1 MYPSF
6 QKGTQSIY
14 FTMNLIYC
22 LLLVFCGSV
31 FTSAQKTYTVQGTVQ
46 DFHDKTMLENAVVK
60 IGNLT
65 AKTDKKGAFSFNK
78 VPAGKYT
85 LVAKHPDCNDYTENI
100 GVDQDLHITITLEH
114 HSNDIETITL
124 HGNHK
129 NNGSL
134 VIKTVSKSD
143 IEKNS
148 IDNLGNL
155 LSKISGVTAL
165 KTGNNISKPVIH
177 GLYGSR
183 ISILNNGVRLAEQEW
198 GVEHAPNVDINNF
211 QHIDV
216 IKGASA
222 LKYGSDAI
230 GGVVVM
236 EPEVFPK
243 KDTIKGSIGLTGISN
258 GRGLGI
264 DVDVAKIWKNGWA
277 VKSGGSIKKLG
288 DQSAPDYNLKNTGM
302 DFSSFNFTVQNNTF
316 DRGISFDYYLTN
328 QNIGILRDSHVSTSE
343 DYERAMNANP
353 PVYSGKFSYDIDN
366 PRQVIEHHIAKVSA
380 FKRFENIGKLS
391 ATYSYQYNH
400 RQEYD
405 IRRGE
410 LKDTPA
416 LDLELMTHQFN
427 INDLIERGKWSLE
440 TGIDAGFQNNYSDPA
455 TKARRLIPNY
465 DKYSAGAYSIFKYK
479 ISPEFNFEAGARYDF
494 TRYDV
499 TKWYDISDWERSYA
513 DSYPQFYVKTDQNR
527 VLTRPQLNYNNVS
540 FNAGLEYRPN
550 ANFDLKLNYA
560 KVGRA
565 PNVAELFS
573 DGLHH
578 SAGVIETGDMSL
590 KNEQGH
596 QFNLNIDSKFN
607 VLKGLNVS
615 VNPYFF
621 ITKNFINEVPV
632 GIKGTIRGVFQE
644 WEYQQIDAKMY
655 GVDLDVNWKLSD
667 DLTYV
672 GKGSYVYGQD
682 DTNNEPLILMMP
694 PNFSNALQFKKE
706 KWNNFYFTVENQTFL
721 KQTRF
726 PIRNVPLEVYENGE
740 LVDKILDISTPPS
753 GYSLWNIQTG
763 INISKNFSA
772 RLIVNNLFNTSYR
785 EYLNRLRFFA
795 NEPGR
800 NFIVSLRYK
809 F

>member
-1 MYPSF
+1 M
-6 QKGTQSIY
+6 K
-14 FTMNLIYC
+14 LIYS
-22 LLLVFCGSV
+22 LMLVLCGL
-31 FTSAQKTYTVQGTVQ
+31 TLINAQKTYTVEGTVH
-46 DFHDKTMLENAVVK
+46 DFHDKTALENAVVK
-60 IGNLT
+60 IGGFT
-65 AKTDKKGAFSFNK
+65 TKTDRTGKFILNK
-78 VPAGKYT
+78 IPAGKYI
-85 LVAKHPDCNDYTENI
+85 LIANHPDCDDYTENI
-100 GVDQDLHITITLEH
+100 GVDQDMHLAITLEH
-114 HSNDIETITL
+114 HVKDIETVTI
-124 HGNHK
+124 HGSHK
-129 NNGSL
+129 SNGSL
-134 VIKTVSKSD
+134 IIKTLDKSE
-143 IEKNS
+143 IQRNS
-148 IDNLGNL
+148 TDNLGNL
-155 LSKISGVTAL
+155 LSKISGVTTL

-183 ISILNNGVRLAEQEW
+183 ISILNNGVKLAEQEW

-236 EPEVFPK
+236 EPEIFPK
-243 KDTIKGSIGLTGISN
+243 KDTIKGSVGLTGISN
-258 GRGLGI
+258 GRGLGL
-264 DVDVAKIWKNGWA
+264 DVDVARVWKNGWA

-302 DFSSFNFTVQNNTF
+302 DFSSFNFTVQNNSYEK
-316 DRGISFDYYLTN
+316 GISFDYYLTN
-328 QNIGILRDSHVSTSE
+328 QNIGILRDSHVSTSG
-343 DYERAMNANP
+343 DYDRAMNANP

-410 LKDTPA
+410 LKDTPS

-427 INDLIERGKWSLE
+427 LNDLLEREKWSLE

-465 DKYSAGAYSIFKYK
+465 DKYSAGIYSVFKYK
-479 ISPEFNFEAGARYDF
+479 ISHDFNFEAGARYDF

-499 TKWYDISDWERSYA
+499 TKWYDKSDWDKLYA
-513 DSYPQFYVKTDQNR
+513 DTFPQFYVKQDQNR
-527 VLTRPQLNYNNVS
+527 VLTRPKLNYNNVS
-540 FNAGLEYRPN
+540 FNAGLEYRPSS
-550 ANFDLKLNYA
+550 NFDLKFNYA
-560 KVGRA
+560 KVGRS
-565 PNVAELFS
+565 PNIAELFS

-578 SAGVIETGDMSL
+578 SAGVIETGDMGL

-596 QFNLNIDSKFN
+596 QFNLTVDSKIN
-607 VLKGLNVS
+607 VLKGLNIS

-621 ITKNFINEVPV
+621 ITKNFINQVPV
-632 GIKGTIRGVFQE
+632 GIKGTIRGVFPE
-644 WEYQQIDAKMY
+644 WAYQQIDAKMY
-655 GVDLDVNWKLSD
+655 GVDLDINWKLTD

-672 GKGSYVYGQD
+672 GRGAYVHGQD

-706 KWNNFYFTVENQTFL
+706 KWNNFYFTLENQTFL

-726 PIRNVPLEVYENGE
+726 PIRNAPLEVYVDGE
-740 LVDKILDISTPPS
+740 LVDKMIDFSTPPS

-763 INISKNFSA
+763 INISKNLSA
-772 RLIVNNLFNTSYR
+772 GLIVNNIFNTSYR

-795 NEPGR
+795 DEAGR
-800 NFIVSLRYK
+800 NFILNFRYR

>member
-1 MYPSF
+1 M
-6 QKGTQSIY
+6 K
-14 FTMNLIYC
+14 LIYC
-22 LLLVFCGSV
+22 LLLIFCGSV
-31 FTSAQKTYTVQGTVQ
+31 FTSAQKTYTVEGTVH
-46 DFHDKTMLENAVVK
+46 DFHDKTLLENAVIK
-60 IGNLT
+60 IGNFT
-65 AKTDKKGAFSFNK
+65 AKTNKKGQFSFDK
-78 VPAGKYT
+78 IPAGKYT
-85 LVAKHPDCNDYTENI
+85 LIAQHPDCNDYTENI
-100 GVDQDLHITITLEH
+100 GVDKDVQLVITLEH
-114 HSNDIETITL
+114 HIKDIETVTI
-124 HGNHK
+124 HGSHK

-134 VIKTVSKSD
+134 VVKTLNKSE

-148 IDNLGNL
+148 TDNLGNL

-236 EPEVFPK
+236 EPEIFPK
-243 KDTIKGSIGLTGISN
+243 KDTIKGSVGLTGISN
-258 GRGLGI
+258 GRGLGL
-264 DVDVAKIWKNGWA
+264 DVDVAKVWKNGWA
-277 VKSGGSIKKLG
+277 VKSGGNIKKLG
-288 DQSAPDYNLKNTGM
+288 DQSAPNYNLKNTGM
-302 DFSSFNFTVQNNTF
+302 DFSSFNFTVQNNTYE
-316 DRGISFDYYLTN
+316 RGISFDYYLTN
-328 QNIGILRDSHVSTSE
+328 QNIGILKDSHVSTSE
-343 DYERAMNANP
+343 DYDRAMKANP
-353 PVYSGKFSYDIDN
+353 PIYSGKFSYDIDN

-380 FKRFENIGKLS
+380 FKRFENIGKIS

-410 LKDTPA
+410 LSDTPS

-427 INDLIERGKWSLE
+427 LNDLLEREKWSLE
-440 TGIDAGFQNNYSDPA
+440 TGIDAAFQNNYSDPA

-465 DKYSAGAYSIFKYK
+465 DKYSAGAYSVFKYK

-499 TKWYDISDWERSYA
+499 TKWYDKSDWEKLYA
-513 DSYPQFYVKTDQNR
+513 DAYPQFYVKTDQNR

-550 ANFDLKLNYA
+550 ANFDLKFNYA
-560 KVGRA
+560 KVGRS

-578 SAGVIETGDMSL
+578 SAGIIETGYMGL

-596 QFNLNIDSKFN
+596 QFNLNVDSKFN

-621 ITKNFINEVPV
+621 ITKNFINEIPV
-632 GIKGTIRGVFQE
+632 GIKGTIRGVFPE
-644 WEYQQIDAKMY
+644 WVYQQIDTKMY
-655 GVDLDVNWKLSD
+655 GVDLDINWKLTE

-682 DTNNEPLILMMP
+682 DTHNEPLILMMP
-694 PNFSNALQFKKE
+694 PNFSNALQFKKP

-726 PIRNVPLEVYENGE
+726 PIRNAPLELYVNGE
-740 LVDKILDISTPPS
+740 LVDKEIDFSTPPN

-763 INISKNFSA
+763 INISKNLSA
-772 RLIVNNLFNTSYR
+772 GLIVNNLFNTSYR

-795 NEPGR
+795 DEAGR
-800 NFIVSLRYK
+800 NFILNFRYR

>member
-1 MYPSF
+1 M
-6 QKGTQSIY
+6 K
-14 FTMNLIYC
+14 LIYC
-22 LLLVFCGSV
+22 LLLIFCGSV
-31 FTSAQKTYTVQGTVQ
+31 FTSAQKTYTVEGTVH
-46 DFHDKTMLENAVVK
+46 DFHDKTLLENAVIK
-60 IGNLT
+60 IGNFT
-65 AKTDKKGAFSFNK
+65 AKTNKKGQFSFDK
-78 VPAGKYT
+78 IPAGKYT
-85 LVAKHPDCNDYTENI
+85 LIAQHPDCNDYTENI
-100 GVDQDLHITITLEH
+100 GVDKDVQLVITLEH
-114 HSNDIETITL
+114 HIKDIETVTI
-124 HGNHK
+124 HGSHK

-134 VIKTVSKSD
+134 VVKTLNKSE

-148 IDNLGNL
+148 TDNLGNL

-236 EPEVFPK
+236 EPEIFPK
-243 KDTIKGSIGLTGISN
+243 KDTIKGSVGLTGISN
-258 GRGLGI
+258 GRGLGL
-264 DVDVAKIWKNGWA
+264 DVDVAKVWKNGWA
-277 VKSGGSIKKLG
+277 VKSGGNIKKLG
-288 DQSAPDYNLKNTGM
+288 DQSAPNYNLKNTGM
-302 DFSSFNFTVQNNTF
+302 DFSSFNFTVQNNTYE
-316 DRGISFDYYLTN
+316 RGISFDYYLTN

-343 DYERAMNANP
+343 DYDRAMKANP
-353 PVYSGKFSYDIDN
+353 PIYSGKFSYDIDN

-380 FKRFENIGKLS
+380 FKRFENIGKIS

-410 LKDTPA
+410 LSDTPS

-427 INDLIERGKWSLE
+427 LNDLLEREKWSLE
-440 TGIDAGFQNNYSDPA
+440 TGIDAAFQNNYSDPA

-465 DKYSAGAYSIFKYK
+465 DKYSAGAYSVFKYK

-499 TKWYDISDWERSYA
+499 TKWYDKSDWEKLYA
-513 DSYPQFYVKTDQNR
+513 DAYPQFYVKTDQNR

-550 ANFDLKLNYA
+550 ANFDLKFNYA
-560 KVGRA
+560 KVGRS

-578 SAGVIETGDMSL
+578 SAGIIETGYMGL

-596 QFNLNIDSKFN
+596 QFNLNVDSKFN

-621 ITKNFINEVPV
+621 ITKNFINEIPV
-632 GIKGTIRGVFQE
+632 GIKGTIRGVFPE
-644 WEYQQIDAKMY
+644 WVYQQIDTKMY
-655 GVDLDVNWKLSD
+655 GVDLDINWKLTE

-682 DTNNEPLILMMP
+682 DTHNEPLILMMP
-694 PNFSNALQFKKE
+694 PNFSNALQFKKP

-726 PIRNVPLEVYENGE
+726 PIRNAPLELYVNGE
-740 LVDKILDISTPPS
+740 LVDKEIDFSTPPN

-763 INISKNFSA
+763 INISKNLSA
-772 RLIVNNLFNTSYR
+772 GLIVNNLFNTSYR

-795 NEPGR
+795 DEAGR
-800 NFIVSLRYK
+800 NFILNFRYR

>member
-1 MYPSF
+1 M
-6 QKGTQSIY
+6 K
-14 FTMNLIYC
+14 LIYS
-22 LLLVFCGSV
+22 LLLIFCGLV
-31 FTSAQKTYTVQGTVQ
+31 ITNAQKTFSVQGTVQ

-60 IGNLT
+60 LGDFT
-65 AKTDKKGAFSFNK
+65 AKTDKNGKFSFDK
-78 VPAGKYT
+78 IPAGNYK
-85 LVAKHPDCNDYTENI
+85 LIAKHPDCNDYTENI
-100 GVDQDLHITITLEH
+100 EVTKDLHLTIVLEH
-114 HSNDIETITL
+114 HVGEIETVTI
-124 HGNHK
+124 HGSHK
-129 NNGSL
+129 TNGSL
-134 VIKTVSKSD
+134 IIKTLDKSE
-143 IEKNS
+143 IERNTT
-148 IDNLGNL
+148 DNLGNL

-165 KTGNNISKPVIH
+165 KTGNNVSKPVIH

-183 ISILNNGVRLAEQEW
+183 IAILNNGVKLAEQEW

-230 GGVVVM
+230 GGVVVL
-236 EPEVFPK
+236 EPEIFPK
-243 KDTIKGSIGLTGISN
+243 KDTIKGSVGLSGISN
-258 GRGLGI
+258 GRGLAL
-264 DVDVAKIWKNGWA
+264 DADVAKVWKNGWA

-316 DRGISFDYYLTN
+316 EKGISFDYYLTN
-328 QNIGILRDSHVSTSE
+328 QNIGILRDSHVSTTG
-343 DYERAMNANP
+343 DYDRAMTASI
-353 PVYSGKFSYDIDN
+353 PVYSGNFSYDIDN

-380 FKRFENIGKLS
+380 FKRFSTIGKLS

-410 LKDTPA
+410 LKDTPS

-427 INDLIERGKWSLE
+427 LNDLLEREKWSLE
-440 TGIDAGFQNNYSDPA
+440 TGIDGSFQNNYSDPA

-465 DKYSAGAYSIFKYK
+465 DKYSAGAYSVFKYK
-479 ISPEFNFEAGARYDF
+479 ISNHFNFEAGARYDF
-494 TRYDV
+494 ARYDV
-499 TKWYDISDWERSYA
+499 TKWYDKSDWEGRYA
-513 DSYPQFYVKTDQNR
+513 NVFPEFYVKTDQNR
-527 VLTRPQLNYNNVS
+527 ILTRPQLNYNNVS
-540 FNAGLEYRPN
+540 FNAGLEYHPSSV
-550 ANFDLKLNYA
+550 FDLKFNYA
-560 KVGRA
+560 KVGRS

-578 SAGVIETGDMSL
+578 SAGIIETGDMGL

-596 QFNLNIDSKFN
+596 QFNLTVDSKFN
-607 VLKGLNVS
+607 VLRGLNIS

-632 GIKGTIRGVFQE
+632 GIKGTIRGVFPE
-644 WEYQQIDAKMY
+644 WAYQQIDAKMY
-655 GVDLDVNWKLSD
+655 GLDLDVNFKLTD

-682 DTNNEPLILMMP
+682 ETNNEPLILMMP

-706 KWNNFYFTVENQTFL
+706 KWNNFYFTVENQTSL
-721 KQTRF
+721 KQARF
-726 PIRNVPLEVYENGE
+726 PIRNADLEIYENGE
-740 LVDKILDISTPPS
+740 LTDKTIDFSTPPN

-763 INISKNFSA
+763 VNISKNLSA
-772 RLIVNNLFNTSYR
+772 GLIVNNLFNTSYR
-785 EYLNRLRFFA
+785 DYLNRLRFFA
-795 NEPGR
+795 DEAGR
-800 NFIVSLRYK
+800 NFILNFRYR

>member
-1 MYPSF
+1 M
-6 QKGTQSIY
+6 K
-14 FTMNLIYC
+14 LIYC
-22 LLLVFCGSV
+22 LLLIFCGSV
-31 FTSAQKTYTVQGTVQ
+31 FTSAQKTYTVEGTVH
-46 DFHDKTMLENAVVK
+46 DFHDKTLLENAVIK
-60 IGNLT
+60 IGNFT
-65 AKTDKKGAFSFNK
+65 AKTNKKGQFSFDK
-78 VPAGKYT
+78 IPAGKYT
-85 LVAKHPDCNDYTENI
+85 LIAQHPDCNDYTENI
-100 GVDQDLHITITLEH
+100 GVDKDVQLVITLEH
-114 HSNDIETITL
+114 HIKDIETVTI
-124 HGNHK
+124 HGSHK

-134 VIKTVSKSD
+134 VVKTLNKSE

-148 IDNLGNL
+148 TDNLGNL

-236 EPEVFPK
+236 EPEIFPK
-243 KDTIKGSIGLTGISN
+243 KDTIKGSVGLTGISN
-258 GRGLGI
+258 GRGLGL
-264 DVDVAKIWKNGWA
+264 DVDVAKVWKNGWA

-288 DQSAPDYNLKNTGM
+288 DQSAPNYNLKNTGM
-302 DFSSFNFTVQNNTF
+302 DFSSFNFTVQNNTYE
-316 DRGISFDYYLTN
+316 RGISFDYYLTN

-343 DYERAMNANP
+343 DYDRAMNANP
-353 PVYSGKFSYDIDN
+353 PIYSGKFSYDIDN

-380 FKRFENIGKLS
+380 FKRFENIGKVS

-410 LKDTPA
+410 LSDTPS

-427 INDLIERGKWSLE
+427 LNDLLEREKWSLE
-440 TGIDAGFQNNYSDPA
+440 TGIDAAFQNNYSDPA

-465 DKYSAGAYSIFKYK
+465 DKYSAGAYSVFKYK

-499 TKWYDISDWERSYA
+499 TKWYDKSDWEKLYA
-513 DSYPQFYVKTDQNR
+513 DAYPQFYVKTDQNR

-550 ANFDLKLNYA
+550 ANFDLKFNYA
-560 KVGRA
+560 KVGRS

-578 SAGVIETGDMSL
+578 SAGIIETGYMGL

-596 QFNLNIDSKFN
+596 QFNLNVDSKFN

-621 ITKNFINEVPV
+621 ITKNFINEIPV
-632 GIKGTIRGVFQE
+632 GIKGTIRGVFPE
-644 WEYQQIDAKMY
+644 WVYQQIDTKMY
-655 GVDLDVNWKLSD
+655 GVDLDINWKLTE

-682 DTNNEPLILMMP
+682 DTHNEPLILMMP
-694 PNFSNALQFKKE
+694 PNFSNALQFKKP

-726 PIRNVPLEVYENGE
+726 PIRNAPLELYVNGE
-740 LVDKILDISTPPS
+740 LVDKEIDFSTPPN

-763 INISKNFSA
+763 INISKNLSA
-772 RLIVNNLFNTSYR
+772 GLIVNNLFNTSYR

-795 NEPGR
+795 DEAGR
-800 NFIVSLRYK
+800 NFILNFRYR

>member
-1 MYPSF
+1 M
-6 QKGTQSIY
+6 K
-14 FTMNLIYC
+14 LIYC
-22 LLLVFCGSV
+22 LLLIFCGSV
-31 FTSAQKTYTVQGTVQ
+31 FTSAQKTYTVEGTVQ
-46 DFHDKTMLENAVVK
+46 DFHDKTLLENAVIK
-60 IGNLT
+60 IGNFT
-65 AKTDKKGAFSFNK
+65 AKTNKKGQFSFDK
-78 VPAGKYT
+78 IPAGKYT
-85 LVAKHPDCNDYTENI
+85 LIAQHPDCNDYTENI
-100 GVDQDLHITITLEH
+100 GVDKDVQLVITLEH
-114 HSNDIETITL
+114 HIKDIETVTI
-124 HGNHK
+124 HGSHK

-134 VIKTVSKSD
+134 VVKTLNKSE

-148 IDNLGNL
+148 TDNLGNL

-236 EPEVFPK
+236 EPEIFPK
-243 KDTIKGSIGLTGISN
+243 KDTIKGSVGLTGISN
-258 GRGLGI
+258 GRGLGL
-264 DVDVAKIWKNGWA
+264 DVDVAKVWKNGWA
-277 VKSGGSIKKLG
+277 VKSGGNIKKLG
-288 DQSAPDYNLKNTGM
+288 DQSAPNYNLKNTGM
-302 DFSSFNFTVQNNTF
+302 DFSSFNFTVQNNTYE
-316 DRGISFDYYLTN
+316 RGISFDYYLTN

-343 DYERAMNANP
+343 DYDRAMNANP
-353 PVYSGKFSYDIDN
+353 PIYSGKFSYDIDN

-380 FKRFENIGKLS
+380 FKRFENIGKIS

-410 LKDTPA
+410 LSDTPS

-427 INDLIERGKWSLE
+427 LNDLLEREKWSLE
-440 TGIDAGFQNNYSDPA
+440 TGIDAAFQNNYSDPA

-465 DKYSAGAYSIFKYK
+465 DKYSAGAYSVFKYK

-499 TKWYDISDWERSYA
+499 TKWYDKSDWEKLYA
-513 DSYPQFYVKTDQNR
+513 DAYPQFYVKTDQNR

-550 ANFDLKLNYA
+550 ANFDLKFNYA
-560 KVGRA
+560 KVGRS

-578 SAGVIETGDMSL
+578 SAGIIETGYMGL

-596 QFNLNIDSKFN
+596 QFNLNVDSKFN

-621 ITKNFINEVPV
+621 ITKNFINEIPV
-632 GIKGTIRGVFQE
+632 GIKGTIRGVFPE
-644 WEYQQIDAKMY
+644 WVYQQIDTKMY
-655 GVDLDVNWKLSD
+655 GVDLDINWKLTE

-682 DTNNEPLILMMP
+682 DTHNEPLILMMP
-694 PNFSNALQFKKE
+694 PNFSNALQFKKP
-706 KWNNFYFTVENQTFL
+706 KWNNFYFTIENQTFL

-726 PIRNVPLEVYENGE
+726 PIRNAPLELYVNGE
-740 LVDKILDISTPPS
+740 LVDKEIDFSTPPN

-763 INISKNFSA
+763 INISKNLSA
-772 RLIVNNLFNTSYR
+772 GLIVNNLFNTSYR

-795 NEPGR
+795 DEAGR
-800 NFIVSLRYK
+800 NFILNFRYR

>member
-1 MYPSF
+1 M
-6 QKGTQSIY
+6 K
-14 FTMNLIYC
+14 LIYS
-22 LLLVFCGSV
+22 LLLIFCG
-31 FTSAQKTYTVQGTVQ
+31 FAITNAQQTYTVEGTVQ
-46 DFHDKTMLENAVVK
+46 DFHDKSLLENAEVK
-60 IGNLT
+60 IGDFKT
-65 AKTDKKGAFSFNK
+65 KTDKKGKFSFSK
-78 VPAGKYT
+78 IPSGKYI
-85 LVAKHPDCNDYTENI
+85 LIAKHPDCNDYTENI
-100 GVDQDLHITITLEH
+100 GVTQDLHITITLEH
-114 HSNDIETITL
+114 HIQDIETVTI
-124 HGNHK
+124 HGSHK
-129 NNGSL
+129 KNGSL
-134 VIKTVSKSD
+134 VIKTLDKSE
-143 IEKNS
+143 IERNS
-148 IDNLGNL
+148 TDNLGNL

-183 ISILNNGVRLAEQEW
+183 INIMNNGVRLAEQEW

-236 EPEVFPK
+236 EPEIFPK
-243 KDTIKGSIGLTGISN
+243 KDTIKGSVGLTGISN
-258 GRGLGI
+258 GRGLAL
-264 DVDVAKIWKNGWA
+264 DADVAKVWKNGWA
-277 VKSGGSIKKLG
+277 VKSGGSMKKLG

-302 DFSSFNFTVQNNTF
+302 DFSSFNFTVQNNTYE
-316 DRGISFDYYLTN
+316 RGISFDYYLTN
-328 QNIGILRDSHVSTSE
+328 QNIGILRDSHVATSA
-343 DYERAMNANP
+343 DYDRAMNANP
-353 PVYSGKFSYDIDN
+353 PIYSGSFSYDIDN

-410 LKDTPA
+410 LKDTPS

-427 INDLIERGKWSLE
+427 LNDLLEREKWSLE

-465 DKYSAGAYSIFKYK
+465 DKYSAGAYSVFKYK
-479 ISPEFNFEAGARYDF
+479 ISRSFNFEAGARYDF
-494 TRYDV
+494 TRFDV
-499 TKWYDISDWERSYA
+499 TKWYDKSDWEKSYA
-513 DSYPQFYVKTDQNR
+513 DAYPQFYVKTDQNR

-550 ANFDLKLNYA
+550 NDFDLKFNYS
-560 KVGRA
+560 KVGRS
-565 PNVAELFS
+565 PNIAELFS

-578 SAGVIETGDMSL
+578 SAGIIETGDMGL

-596 QFNLNIDSKFN
+596 QFNLEISSRFDVLRGFNI
-607 VLKGLNVS
+607 S

-632 GIKGTIRGVFQE
+632 GIRGTIRGVFPE
-644 WEYQQIDAKMY
+644 WVYQQIDAKMY
-655 GVDLDVNWKLSD
+655 GIDLDINWKLTND
-667 DLTYV
+667 ITYV

-682 DTNNEPLILMMP
+682 DTHNEPLILMMP

-706 KWNNFYFTVENQTFL
+706 KWNNFYFIVENQTFL

-726 PIRNVPLEVYENGE
+726 PIRNAPLELYIDGQ
-740 LVDKILDISTPPS
+740 LVDKEIDFSTPPN

-772 RLIVNNLFNTSYR
+772 GLIVNNLFNTSYR
-785 EYLNRLRFFA
+785 DYLNRLRFFA
-795 NEPGR
+795 DEAGR
-800 NFIVSLRYK
+800 NVILNFRYR

>member
-1 MYPSF
+1 M
-6 QKGTQSIY
+6 K
-14 FTMNLIYC
+14 LIYS
-22 LLLVFCGSV
+22 LMLVLCGLTL
-31 FTSAQKTYTVQGTVQ
+31 FNAQKTYTVAGTVQ
-46 DFHDKTMLENAVVK
+46 DFHDKTLLENAVVN
-60 IGNLT
+60 IGGFT
-65 AKTDKKGAFSFNK
+65 AKTDSKGKFIFSK
-78 VPAGKYT
+78 IPAGTYT
-85 LVAKHPDCNDYTENI
+85 LIAKHPDCDDYTENI
-100 GVDQDLHITITLEH
+100 GVDQDVHLTITLEH
-114 HSNDIETITL
+114 HSKDIETVTI
-124 HGNHK
+124 HGSHK
-129 NNGSL
+129 SNGSL
-134 VIKTVSKSD
+134 IIKTLDKSE
-143 IEKNS
+143 IQRNS
-148 IDNLGNL
+148 TDNLGNL
-155 LSKISGVTAL
+155 LSKISGVTTL

-183 ISILNNGVRLAEQEW
+183 IAILNNGVRLAEQEW

-243 KDTIKGSIGLTGISN
+243 KDTIKGSVGLTGISN
-258 GRGLGI
+258 GRGLAL
-264 DVDVAKIWKNGWA
+264 DADVAKIWKNGWA

-302 DFSSFNFTVQNNTF
+302 DFSSFNFTVQNNSYEK
-316 DRGISFDYYLTN
+316 GISFDYYLTN
-328 QNIGILRDSHVSTSE
+328 QNIGILRDSHVSSTG
-343 DYERAMNANP
+343 DYDRAMNANP

-391 ATYSYQYNH
+391 ATYSYQYNR

-405 IRRGE
+405 IRRGD
-410 LKDTPA
+410 LKDTPS

-427 INDLIERGKWSLE
+427 LNDLLEREKWSLE
-440 TGIDAGFQNNYSDPA
+440 TGIDGSFQNNYSDPA

-465 DKYSAGAYSIFKYK
+465 DKYTAGIYSVFKYK
-479 ISPEFNFEAGARYDF
+479 LSHDFNFEAGARYDF

-499 TKWYDISDWERSYA
+499 TKWYDKSDWDKLYA
-513 DSYPQFYVKTDQNR
+513 DAFPQFYVKQDENR
-527 VLTRPQLNYNNVS
+527 VLTRPKLNYNNVS
-540 FNAGLEYRPN
+540 FNAGLEYRPSS
-550 ANFDLKLNYA
+550 NFDVKFNYA
-560 KVGRA
+560 KVGRS
-565 PNVAELFS
+565 PNIAELFS

-578 SAGVIETGDMSL
+578 SAGVIETGDMGL

-596 QFNLNIDSKFN
+596 QFNLTVDSKLN
-607 VLKGLNVS
+607 VLKGLNIS

-621 ITKNFINEVPV
+621 ITKNFINQVPV
-632 GIKGTIRGVFQE
+632 GIKGTIRGVFPE
-644 WEYQQIDAKMY
+644 WAYQQIDATMY
-655 GVDLDVNWKLSD
+655 GVDLDINWKLTD

-672 GKGSYVYGQD
+672 GKGSYVHGQD

-706 KWNNFYFTVENQTFL
+706 KWNNFYFTIENQTFL

-726 PIRNVPLEVYENGE
+726 PIRNAPLEIYVDGE
-740 LVDKILDISTPPS
+740 LVDKMIDFSTPPN

-763 INISKNFSA
+763 INISKNLSA
-772 RLIVNNLFNTSYR
+772 GLIVNNLFNTSYR
-785 EYLNRLRFFA
+785 DYLNRLRFFA
-795 NEPGR
+795 DEAGR
-800 NFIVSLRYK
+800 NFILNFRYR

>member
-1 MYPSF
+1 M
-6 QKGTQSIY
+6 K
-14 FTMNLIYC
+14 LIYS
-22 LLLVFCGSV
+22 LMLILCGFAFSN
-31 FTSAQKTYTVQGTVQ
+31 AQKTYTVEGVVQ
-46 DFHDKTMLENAVVK
+46 DFHDKTLLENAVVK
-60 IGNLT
+60 IGDFT
-65 AKTDKKGAFSFNK
+65 AKTDKKGKFSFEK
-78 VPAGKYT
+78 IPAGKYI
-85 LVAKHPDCNDYTENI
+85 LIAKHPDCNDYTENI
-100 GVDQDLHITITLEH
+100 AVAQDMHVAITLEH
-114 HSNDIETITL
+114 HVQDIETVTI

-129 NNGSL
+129 KNGSL
-134 VIKTVSKSD
+134 IIKTLDKTD
-143 IEKNS
+143 IERNS
-148 IDNLGNL
+148 TENLGNL

-165 KTGNNISKPVIH
+165 KTGNNISKPIIH

-183 ISILNNGVRLAEQEW
+183 IAILNNGVKLAEQEW

-222 LKYGSDAI
+222 LKYGSDAV

-236 EPEVFPK
+236 EPEIFPK
-243 KDTIKGSIGLTGISN
+243 KDTIKGSVGLTGISN
-258 GRGLGI
+258 GRGLGL
-264 DVDVAKIWKNGWA
+264 DVDVAKVWKNGWA

-302 DFSSFNFTVQNNTF
+302 DFSSFNFTVQNNSYEK
-316 DRGISFDYYLTN
+316 GISFDYYLTN
-328 QNIGILRDSHVSTSE
+328 QNIGILRDSHVATSG
-343 DYERAMNANP
+343 DYDRAMNANP
-353 PVYSGKFSYDIDN
+353 PIYSGKFSYDIDN
-366 PRQVIEHHIAKVSA
+366 PRQLIEHHIAKVSA

-410 LKDTPA
+410 LNDTPS

-427 INDLIERGKWSLE
+427 LNDLLEREKWSLE
-440 TGIDAGFQNNYSDPA
+440 TGIDASFQNNYSDPA

-465 DKYSAGAYSIFKYK
+465 DKYAAGFYSVFKYK
-479 ISPEFNFEAGARYDF
+479 ISSDFNFEAGARYDF

-499 TKWYDISDWERSYA
+499 TKWYDKSDWENLYA
-513 DSYPQFYVKTDQNR
+513 DSFPQFYVKTDQNR

-540 FNAGLEYRPN
+540 FNAGLEYRPSS
-550 ANFDLKLNYA
+550 NFDLKFNYA
-560 KVGRA
+560 KVGRS

-578 SAGVIETGDMSL
+578 SAGIIETGDMAL

-596 QFNLNIDSKFN
+596 QFNLTVDSKFN
-607 VLKGLNVS
+607 VLRGLNIS

-632 GIKGTIRGVFQE
+632 GIKGTIRGVFPE
-644 WEYQQIDAKMY
+644 WQYQQIDAKMY
-655 GVDLDVNWKLSD
+655 GVDLDINWRLTD

-672 GKGSYVYGQD
+672 GKGSYVHGQD
-682 DTNNEPLILMMP
+682 ETNNEPLILMMP
-694 PNFSNALQFKKE
+694 PNFSNAIQFKKE
-706 KWNNFYFTVENQTFL
+706 KWNNFYFTVENQTSL

-726 PIRNVPLEVYENGE
+726 PVRNAPLEIYVDGQ
-740 LVDKILDISTPPS
+740 LVDKEIDFSTPPN

-763 INISKNFSA
+763 INISKNLSA
-772 RLIVNNLFNTSYR
+772 GLTVNNLFNTSYR
-785 EYLNRLRFFA
+785 DYLNRLRFFA
-795 NEPGR
+795 DEAGR
-800 NFIVSLRYK
+800 NFILNFRYK

>member
-1 MYPSF
+1 M
-6 QKGTQSIY
+6 K
-14 FTMNLIYC
+14 LIYC
-22 LLLVFCGSV
+22 LLLIFCGSV

-60 IGNLT
+60 IGGFT
-65 AKTDKKGAFSFNK
+65 AKTDKKGAFSFDK
-78 VPAGKYT
+78 IPAGKYT
-85 LVAKHPDCNDYTENI
+85 LIAKHPDCNDYTENI

-114 HSNDIETITL
+114 HVKDIETVTI

-134 VIKTVSKSD
+134 IVKTLGKSE

-148 IDNLGNL
+148 TDNLGNL

-183 ISILNNGVRLAEQEW
+183 INILNNGVRLAEQEW

-236 EPEVFPK
+236 EPEIFPK
-243 KDTIKGSIGLTGISN
+243 KDTIKGSVNLSGISN
-258 GRGLGI
+258 GRGLGL
-264 DVDVAKIWKNGWA
+264 DVDVAKTWKNGWA

-288 DQSAPDYNLKNTGM
+288 DQHTPDYNLMNTGM
-302 DFSSFNFTVQNNTF
+302 DFSSFNFTVQNNSYEK
-316 DRGISFDYYLTN
+316 GISFDYYMTR
-328 QNIGILRDSHVSTSE
+328 QNIGIYRGSHVGNNE
-343 DYERAMNANP
+343 DFYNAMTRKIPA
-353 PVYSGKFSYDIDN
+353 YTGDFSYNIDN
-366 PRQVIEHHIAKVSA
+366 PKQVIDHHIAKISA
-380 FKRFENIGKLS
+380 FKRFENIGKIS

-405 IRRGE
+405 IRRGD
-410 LKDTPA
+410 LNDIPS
-416 LDLELMTHQFN
+416 LDLALMTHQFN
-427 INDLIERGKWSLE
+427 INDLLERGKWSLE

-465 DKYSAGAYSIFKYK
+465 DKYSAGVYSIFKYK
-479 ISPEFNFEAGARYDF
+479 ISHDFNVEAGARYDF
-494 TRYDV
+494 NRYDV
-499 TKWYDISDWERSYA
+499 TKWYDSNDWENRYA
-513 DSYPQFYVKTDQNR
+513 DSYPEFYVKTNQNR
-527 VLTRPQLNYNNVS
+527 VLTRPKLNYHNIS
-540 FNAGLEYRPN
+540 FNAGLEYRPD
-550 ANFDLKLNYA
+550 ANFDLKFNYA
-560 KVGRA
+560 KVGRT
-565 PNVAELFS
+565 PNIAELFS

-578 SAGVIETGDMSL
+578 SAAVIEIGDMSL
-590 KNEQGH
+590 KNEEGH
-596 QFNLNIDSKFN
+596 QFNLTADAKFN

-621 ITKNFINEVPV
+621 ITKNFINEIPT
-632 GIKGTIRGVFQE
+632 GIQNTIRGVFPV

-655 GVDLDVNWKLSD
+655 GVDLDINWKLTD
-667 DLTYV
+667 NLTYV

-682 DTNNEPLILMMP
+682 DTHNEPLILMMP
-694 PNFSNALQFKKE
+694 PNFSNSLQFNKE
-706 KWNNFYFTVENQTFL
+706 NWSNFYFTLENQTFL
-721 KQTRF
+721 KQNRF
-726 PIRNVPLEVYENGE
+726 PVHNATISIYEGGEEVTKT
-740 LVDKILDISTPPS
+740 VDFSTPPG
-753 GYSLWNIQTG
+753 GYSLWNIRTG
-763 INISKNFSA
+763 INISKNLSA
-772 RLIVNNLFNTSYR
+772 GLIVNNIFNVSYR
-785 EYLNRLRFFA
+785 DYLNRMRFFSDEA
-795 NEPGR
+795 GR
-800 NFIVSLRYK
+800 NFILNFRYR

>member
-1 MYPSF
+1 M
-6 QKGTQSIY
+6 K
-14 FTMNLIYC
+14 LIYC

-31 FTSAQKTYTVQGTVQ
+31 FTSAQKTYTVEGTVQ
-46 DFHDKTMLENAVVK
+46 DFHDKTWLENAVIK
-60 IGNLT
+60 IGNFT
-65 AKTDKKGAFSFNK
+65 AKTNKKGQFSFDK
-78 VPAGKYT
+78 IPAGKYT
-85 LVAKHPDCNDYTENI
+85 LIAQHPDCNDYTENI
-100 GVDQDLHITITLEH
+100 GVDKDVQLVITLEH
-114 HSNDIETITL
+114 HIKDIETVTI
-124 HGNHK
+124 HGSHK

-134 VIKTVSKSD
+134 VVKTLNKSD

-148 IDNLGNL
+148 TDNLGNL
-155 LSKISGVTAL
+155 LSRISGVTAL

-236 EPEVFPK
+236 EPEIFPK

-258 GRGLGI
+258 GRGLGL
-264 DVDVAKIWKNGWA
+264 DADVARVWKNGWA

-288 DQSAPDYNLKNTGM
+288 DQSAPNYNLKNTGM
-302 DFSSFNFTVQNNTF
+302 DFSSFNFTVQNNTYE
-316 DRGISFDYYLTN
+316 RGISFDYYLTN

-343 DYERAMNANP
+343 DYDRAMNANP
-353 PVYSGKFSYDIDN
+353 PIYSGKFTYDIDN

-405 IRRGE
+405 IRRGNLNE
-410 LKDTPA
+410 TPS
-416 LDLELMTHQFN
+416 LDMELMTHQFN
-427 INDLIERGKWSLE
+427 INDLLEREKWSLE
-440 TGIDAGFQNNYSDPA
+440 TGIDASFQNNYSDPA

-465 DKYSAGAYSIFKYK
+465 DKYSVGAYSVIKYK
-479 ISPEFNFEAGARYDF
+479 ISPGFNFEAGARYDF

-499 TKWYDISDWERSYA
+499 TKWYDKSDWEKLYA
-513 DSYPQFYVKTDQNR
+513 DAYPQFYVKTDQNR

-550 ANFDLKLNYA
+550 ANFDLKFNYA
-560 KVGRA
+560 KVGRS

-578 SAGVIETGDMSL
+578 SAGIIETGYMGL

-596 QFNLNIDSKFN
+596 QFNLNVDSKFN

-621 ITKNFINEVPV
+621 ITKNFINEIPV
-632 GIKGTIRGVFQE
+632 GIKGTIRGVFPE
-644 WEYQQIDAKMY
+644 WAYQQIDAKMY
-655 GVDLDVNWKLSD
+655 GVDLDVNWRLTD
-667 DLTYV
+667 NLTYV

-682 DTNNEPLILMMP
+682 DTHDEPLILMMP
-694 PNFSNALQFKKE
+694 PNFSNALQFKKQN
-706 KWNNFYFTVENQTFL
+706 WSNFYFTVENQTFL

-726 PIRNVPLEVYENGE
+726 PIRNATLELYVNGE
-740 LVDKILDISTPPS
+740 LVDKEIDFSTPPN

-763 INISKNFSA
+763 INISKNLSA
-772 RLIVNNLFNTSYR
+772 GLIVNNLFNTSYR

-795 NEPGR
+795 NEAGR
-800 NFIVSLRYK
+800 NFILNFRYR

>member
-1 MYPSF
+1 M
-6 QKGTQSIY
+6 K
-14 FTMNLIYC
+14 LIYS
-22 LLLVFCGSV
+22 LMLILCGFAFSN
-31 FTSAQKTYTVQGTVQ
+31 AQKNYTVEGVVQ

-60 IGNLT
+60 IGDFT
-65 AKTDKKGAFSFNK
+65 AKTDKKGKFSFDK
-78 VPAGKYT
+78 IPAGKYI
-85 LVAKHPDCNDYTENI
+85 LIAKHPDCNDYTENI
-100 GVDQDLHITITLEH
+100 AVTQDMHVAITLEH
-114 HSNDIETITL
+114 HIQDIETVTI
-124 HGNHK
+124 HGSHK
-129 NNGSL
+129 KNGSL
-134 VIKTVSKSD
+134 IIKTLDKTD
-143 IEKNS
+143 IERNS
-148 IDNLGNL
+148 TENLGNL

-165 KTGNNISKPVIH
+165 KTGNNISKPIIH

-183 ISILNNGVRLAEQEW
+183 IAILNNGVKLAEQEW

-236 EPEVFPK
+236 EPEIFPK
-243 KDTIKGSIGLTGISN
+243 KDTIKGSVGLTGISN
-258 GRGLGI
+258 GRGLGL
-264 DVDVAKIWKNGWA
+264 DVDVAKVWKNGWA

-302 DFSSFNFTVQNNTF
+302 DFSSFNFTVQNNSYEK
-316 DRGISFDYYLTN
+316 GISFDYYLTN
-328 QNIGILRDSHVSTSE
+328 QNIGILRDSHVATSG
-343 DYERAMNANP
+343 DYDRAMNANP
-353 PVYSGKFSYDIDN
+353 PIYSGKFSYDIDN
-366 PRQVIEHHIAKVSA
+366 PRQLIEHHIAKVSA

-410 LKDTPA
+410 LSDTPS

-427 INDLIERGKWSLE
+427 LNDLLEREKWSLE
-440 TGIDAGFQNNYSDPA
+440 TGIDASFQNNYSDPA

-465 DKYSAGAYSIFKYK
+465 DKYAAGLYSVFKYK
-479 ISPEFNFEAGARYDF
+479 ISSEFNFEAGARYDF

-499 TKWYDISDWERSYA
+499 TKWYDKSDWEKLYA
-513 DSYPQFYVKTDQNR
+513 DSFPQFYVKTDQNR

-540 FNAGLEYRPN
+540 FNAGLEYRPSS
-550 ANFDLKLNYA
+550 NFDLKFNYA
-560 KVGRA
+560 KVGRS

-578 SAGVIETGDMSL
+578 SAGIIEIGDMAL

-596 QFNLNIDSKFN
+596 QFNLTVDSKFN
-607 VLKGLNVS
+607 VLRGLTIS

-632 GIKGTIRGVFQE
+632 GIKGTIRGVFPE
-644 WEYQQIDAKMY
+644 WQYQQIDAKMY
-655 GVDLDVNWKLSD
+655 GVDLDINWKLTD

-672 GKGSYVYGQD
+672 GKGSYVHGQD
-682 DTNNEPLILMMP
+682 ETNNEPLILMMP
-694 PNFSNALQFKKE
+694 PNFSNTLQFKKE
-706 KWNNFYFTVENQTFL
+706 KWNNFYFTVENQTSL

-726 PIRNVPLEVYENGE
+726 PIRNAPLEIYVDGQ
-740 LVDKILDISTPPS
+740 LVDKEIDFSTPPN

-763 INISKNFSA
+763 INISKNLSA
-772 RLIVNNLFNTSYR
+772 GLIVNNLFNTSYR
-785 EYLNRLRFFA
+785 DYLNRLRFFA
-795 NEPGR
+795 DEAGR
-800 NFIVSLRYK
+800 NFILNFRYR

>member
-1 MYPSF
+1 M
-6 QKGTQSIY
+6 K
-14 FTMNLIYC
+14 LIYC

-31 FTSAQKTYTVQGTVQ
+31 FTSAQKTYTVEGTVQ
-46 DFHDKTMLENAVVK
+46 DFHDKTWLENAVIK
-60 IGNLT
+60 IGNFT
-65 AKTDKKGAFSFNK
+65 AKTNKKGQFSFDK
-78 VPAGKYT
+78 IPAGKYT
-85 LVAKHPDCNDYTENI
+85 LIAQHPDCNDYTENI
-100 GVDQDLHITITLEH
+100 GVDKDVQLVITLEH
-114 HSNDIETITL
+114 HIKDIETVTI
-124 HGNHK
+124 HGSHK

-134 VIKTVSKSD
+134 VVKTLNKSD

-148 IDNLGNL
+148 TDNLGNL
-155 LSKISGVTAL
+155 LSRISGVTAL

-236 EPEVFPK
+236 EPEIFPK

-258 GRGLGI
+258 GRGLGL
-264 DVDVAKIWKNGWA
+264 DADVARVWKNGWA

-288 DQSAPDYNLKNTGM
+288 DQSAPNYNLKNTGM
-302 DFSSFNFTVQNNTF
+302 DFSSFNFTVQNNTYE
-316 DRGISFDYYLTN
+316 RGISFDYYLTN

-343 DYERAMNANP
+343 DYDRAMNANP
-353 PVYSGKFSYDIDN
+353 PIYSGKFTYDIDN

-405 IRRGE
+405 IRRGNLNE
-410 LKDTPA
+410 TPS
-416 LDLELMTHQFN
+416 LDMELMTHQFN
-427 INDLIERGKWSLE
+427 INDLLEREKWSLE
-440 TGIDAGFQNNYSDPA
+440 TGIDASFQNNYSDPA

-465 DKYSAGAYSIFKYK
+465 DKYSAGAYSVFKYK

-499 TKWYDISDWERSYA
+499 TKWYDKSDWEKLYA
-513 DSYPQFYVKTDQNR
+513 DAYPQFYVKTDQNR

-550 ANFDLKLNYA
+550 ANFDLKFNYA
-560 KVGRA
+560 KVGRS

-578 SAGVIETGDMSL
+578 SAGIIETGYMGL

-596 QFNLNIDSKFN
+596 QFNLNVDSKFN

-621 ITKNFINEVPV
+621 ITKNFINEIPV
-632 GIKGTIRGVFQE
+632 GIKGTIRGVFPE
-644 WEYQQIDAKMY
+644 WAYQQIDAKMY
-655 GVDLDVNWKLSD
+655 GVDLDINWRLTD
-667 DLTYV
+667 NLTYV

-682 DTNNEPLILMMP
+682 DTHNEPLILMMP
-694 PNFSNALQFKKE
+694 PNFSNALQFKKQE
-706 KWNNFYFTVENQTFL
+706 WSNFYFTVENQTFL

-726 PIRNVPLEVYENGE
+726 PIRNATLELYVNGE
-740 LVDKILDISTPPS
+740 LVDKEIDFSTPPN

-763 INISKNFSA
+763 INISKNLSA
-772 RLIVNNLFNTSYR
+772 GLIVNNLFNTSYR
-785 EYLNRLRFFA
+785 EYMNRLRFFA
-795 NEPGR
+795 DEAGR
-800 NFIVSLRYK
+800 NFILNFRYR

>member
-1 MYPSF
+1 M
-6 QKGTQSIY
+6 K
-14 FTMNLIYC
+14 LIYS
-22 LLLVFCGSV
+22 LLLILCGLV
-31 FTSAQKTYTVQGTVQ
+31 ITNAQKTFTVEGTVQ
-46 DFHDKTMLENAVVK
+46 DFHDKTSLENAVVK
-60 IGNLT
+60 IGDFT
-65 AKTDKKGAFSFNK
+65 AKTDKSGKFSFNK
-78 VPAGKYT
+78 IPSGNYT
-85 LVAKHPDCNDYTENI
+85 LIAKHPDCNDYTENV
-100 GVDQDLHITITLEH
+100 GVTQDVHLSITLEH
-114 HSNDIETITL
+114 HVQDIETVTI
-124 HGNHK
+124 HGNHES
-129 NNGSL
+129 NGSL
-134 VIKTVSKSD
+134 IVKTLDKSE
-143 IEKNS
+143 IERNS
-148 IDNLGNL
+148 TDNLGNL
-155 LSKISGVTAL
+155 LSKISGVSTL
-165 KTGNNISKPVIH
+165 KTGNNISKPIIH

-183 ISILNNGVRLAEQEW
+183 ISILNNGVKLAEQEW

-236 EPEVFPK
+236 EPEIFPK
-243 KDTIKGSIGLTGISN
+243 KDTIKGSIGLSGISN
-258 GRGLGI
+258 GRGLAL
-264 DVDVAKIWKNGWA
+264 DADVAKIWKNGWA

-302 DFSSFNFTVQNNTF
+302 DFSSFNFTVQNNTYEK
-316 DRGISFDYYLTN
+316 GISFDYYLTN
-328 QNIGILRDSHVSTSE
+328 QNIGILRDSHVSTTG
-343 DYERAMNANP
+343 DYDRAMTATI
-353 PVYSGKFSYDIDN
+353 PVYSGNFSYDIDN

-380 FKRFENIGKLS
+380 FKRFSTIGKLS

-410 LKDTPA
+410 LKDTPS

-427 INDLIERGKWSLE
+427 LNDLLEREKWSLE
-440 TGIDAGFQNNYSDPA
+440 TGIDGSFQNNYSDPA

-465 DKYSAGAYSIFKYK
+465 DKYSAGAYSVFKYK
-479 ISPEFNFEAGARYDF
+479 ISNHFNVEAGARYDF

-499 TKWYDISDWERSYA
+499 TKWYDKSDWESRYA
-513 DSYPQFYVKTDQNR
+513 DVFPEFYAKTDQNR
-527 VLTRPQLNYNNVS
+527 ILTRPQLNYNNAS
-540 FNAGLEYRPN
+540 FNAGLEYRPSSM
-550 ANFDLKLNYA
+550 FDLKFNYA
-560 KVGRA
+560 KVGRS

-578 SAGVIETGDMSL
+578 SAGIIETGDMEL

-596 QFNLNIDSKFN
+596 QFNLTVDSKFN
-607 VLKGLNVS
+607 VLRGLNIS

-632 GIKGTIRGVFQE
+632 GIKGTIRGVFPE
-644 WEYQQIDAKMY
+644 WAYQQIDAKMY
-655 GVDLDVNWKLSD
+655 GLDLDVNFKITD
-667 DLTYV
+667 DLTYI

-682 DTNNEPLILMMP
+682 ETNNEPLILMMP

-726 PIRNVPLEVYENGE
+726 PIRNADLEIYQDGE
-740 LVDKILDISTPPS
+740 LVNKTIDFSTPPN

-763 INISKNFSA
+763 VNISKNFSA
-772 RLIVNNLFNTSYR
+772 GLIVNNLFNTSYR
-785 EYLNRLRFFA
+785 DYLNRLRFFA
-795 NEPGR
+795 DEAGR
-800 NFIVSLRYK
+800 NFILNFRYR